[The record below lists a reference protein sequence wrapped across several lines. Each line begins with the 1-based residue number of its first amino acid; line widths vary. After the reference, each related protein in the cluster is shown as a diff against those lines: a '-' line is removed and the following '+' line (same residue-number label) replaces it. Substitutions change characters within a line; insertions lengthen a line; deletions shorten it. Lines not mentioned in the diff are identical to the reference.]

1 MRSLPIRLRLTLWN
15 CLLFGIIIAVV
26 ITVIYYTHKQ
36 DSYNNVDLMLSNIS
50 SHVDEEITRQL
61 NEGIPLE
68 KVTVS
73 ADSLSVN
80 EIAVMVKN
88 NNGEMIKTNS
98 HPFFKGHQLIK
109 NNKLLEGPMYQTI
122 TDENGVR
129 IRVNIKPIFQDK
141 VQVGLIET
149 LYSLFTLD
157 RSVQKFKWIVISLT
171 VLGIAL
177 ASVAAWFLAKKTLWR
192 VDLIGKTAKAITAS
206 QDFNQRVLYTGPP
219 DELGQL
225 SETFNQMLDS
235 LEKAYKNQRRFLSD
249 ASHELRAPLTTI
261 RGNLDILYKMKNIPE
276 SEKEEI
282 LGDIRN
288 EAIRMSK
295 LVSDLLSLA
304 RADAGQI
311 YQKKVIN
318 LSMIA
323 TEVMGEID
331 LWEKEVSVNANIIDH
346 LNIWG
351 DRDLIKQVLI
361 ILIDNA
367 INYTPSNG
375 EIFLTIT
382 KEKRQAVIRIQDSGI
397 GIQPDELPFIFDRFY
412 RTEAA
417 RRKSPDGTGLGLSI
431 AKWIVDEHEGNIELK
446 SKPGEGT
453 AITTYIP
460 LVVH

>member
-68 KVTVS
+68 KVNVS

-88 NNGEMIKTNS
+88 DNGKMIKTNS
-98 HPFFKGHQLIK
+98 HPFFNGHQLIK

-129 IRVNIKPIFQDK
+129 IRINIKPIFQDK
-141 VQVGLIET
+141 VRVGYVET
-149 LYSLFTLD
+149 LYSLYTLD
-157 RSVQKFKWIVISLT
+157 RSVQRFKWIVISLT

-177 ASVAAWFLAKKTLWR
+177 ASVVAWFLAKKTLWR

-206 QDFNQRVLYTGPP
+206 QDFKQRVLYTGPP

-235 LEKAYKNQRRFLSD
+235 LERAYKNQRRFLSD

-261 RGNLDILYKMKNIPE
+261 RGNLDILYKMKSIPE
-276 SEKEEI
+276 SEREEI
-282 LGDIRN
+282 LEDIRN

-311 YQKKVIN
+311 HQKDVIN

-323 TEVMGEID
+323 TEVMGEIE
-331 LWEKEVSVNANIIDH
+331 LWEKEVSVNVIITDH
-346 LNIWG
+346 TNIWG
-351 DRDLIKQVLI
+351 DRDLIKQVLL

-375 EIFLTIT
+375 EIFFTIT
-382 KEKRQAVIRIQDSGI
+382 EERKQAVIRIQDTGI

-431 AKWIVDEHEGNIELK
+431 AKWIVDEHEGRIELK

-453 AITTYIP
+453 VITTYIP
-460 LVVH
+460 LVH